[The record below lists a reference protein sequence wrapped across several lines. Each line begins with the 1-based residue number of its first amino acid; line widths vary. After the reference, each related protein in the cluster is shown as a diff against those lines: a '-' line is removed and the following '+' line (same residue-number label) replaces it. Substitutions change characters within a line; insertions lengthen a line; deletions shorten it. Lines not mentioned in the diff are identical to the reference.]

1 MDCSPPGSS
10 VHGILQARILEWVA
24 IPFSR
29 RSSLP
34 RDWTWVSP
42 MAGRFFTIWAN
53 REVHFSLLMFTHRS
67 TQANLFNGINLL
79 SHHIVNN
86 TFSQL
91 GEDHSQKVPF
101 LTMWLLM
108 KSREGFP
115 VTGLEGSPTVHPQKK
130 EASLFSFS
138 STACPMGKTPETH
151 KEVFSRKIW
160 GPPPM
165 LKPWAHHSSILAW
178 KIPRIEETSGLQST
192 GSQRVG
198 HNWACRHVHTIWINF
213 QGSMVSKWIQSQK
226 HTCCLSPFTWLSVKE
241 KTTVMKSRSVV
252 GSI

>member
-1 MDCSPPGSS
+1 
-10 VHGILQARILEWVA
+10 
-24 IPFSR
+24 
-29 RSSLP
+29 
-34 RDWTWVSP
+34 
-42 MAGRFFTIWAN
+42 
-53 REVHFSLLMFTHRS
+53 MFTHRS
-67 TQANLFNGINLL
+67 TEANLFNGINLL

-138 STACPMGKTPETH
+138 STACPLGKTPETH
-151 KEVFSRKIW
+151 KEVFHRKIW

-165 LKPWAHHSSILAW
+165 LKAW
-178 KIPRIEETSGLQST
+178 GKAWHTTPVFLPGKSQGQRRLVGYSLQGHKELDTTEHAGMHTQSG
-192 GSQRVG
+192 
-198 HNWACRHVHTIWINF
+198 
-213 QGSMVSKWIQSQK
+213 
-226 HTCCLSPFTWLSVKE
+226 
-241 KTTVMKSRSVV
+241 
-252 GSI
+252 

>member
-160 GPPPM
+160 GPPPHAEA
-165 LKPWAHHSSILAW
+165 LG
-178 KIPRIEETSGLQST
+178 TSLQYS
-192 GSQRVG
+192 
-198 HNWACRHVHTIWINF
+198 
-213 QGSMVSKWIQSQK
+213 
-226 HTCCLSPFTWLSVKE
+226 CLENPKD
-241 KTTVMKSRSVV
+241 R
-252 GSI
+252 GD